1 MTIFFIF
8 KFKIIKIVFF
18 LFTINLF
25 SLTFSE
31 ETEKKQK
38 NKYKLTY
45 ALELNFSLKDHTTT
59 YRNYIEYQ
67 ISEKYKLRLIFREID
82 QNTDFDIRLYYKINK
97 NSSIYIGE
105 SSKYFSFNYTY
116 KFDTNYPISIESTF
130 IKHKDFIQVNPAIKI
145 ELNDNF
151 HLKYGINN
159 ITKEPNPYIRPSF
172 IFRF

>member
-1 MTIFFIF
+1 MNIFL
-8 KFKIIKIVFF
+8 KFKIFKIILYFPF
-18 LFTINLF
+18 IFNLL

-31 ETEKKQK
+31 ETERKQK

-59 YRNYIEYQ
+59 YRHYIEYQ

-82 QNTDFDIRLYYKINK
+82 QNADFDIRLYYKINE

-105 SSKYFSFNYTY
+105 SNKYFSFNYTY
-116 KFDTNYPISIESTF
+116 KLYTNYPISIESTF
-130 IKHKDFIQVNPAIKI
+130 TKHKDFIQVNPAIKI

-151 HLKYGINN
+151 HLKYGVNN
-159 ITKEPNPYIRPSF
+159 ITRSPNPYLRPSF